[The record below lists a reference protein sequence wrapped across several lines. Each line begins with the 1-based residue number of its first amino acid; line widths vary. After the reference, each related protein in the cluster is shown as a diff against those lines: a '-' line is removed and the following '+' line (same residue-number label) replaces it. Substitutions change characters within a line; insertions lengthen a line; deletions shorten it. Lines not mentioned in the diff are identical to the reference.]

1 MGTLTGFVVMAIALA
16 PFYRKFGAFTLPSYL
31 GRRFESRGLRI
42 VAAVVAAVPML
53 LVLSA
58 ELRIGAGVAGHLIA
72 LNPNLIVCVLA
83 LSVAI
88 TTAPPTPGG
97 SVSLGYRATAR
108 QPGTQTLTAR
118 LSSPIIRATPVVQ
131 TAVTVTKR

>member
-1 MGTLTGFVVMAIALA
+1 M
-16 PFYRKFGAFTLPSYL
+16 PSYL
-31 GRRFESRGLRI
+31 GRSFESRRLRI

-88 TTAPPTPGG
+88 TTAAA
-97 SVSLGYRATAR
+97 VSGRSRGPVSHSRSRSFWLCSASRR
-108 QPGTQTLTAR
+108 R
-118 LSSPIIRATPVVQ
+118 LA
-131 TAVTVTKR
+131 